1 MLLEGLLFLRRAYR
15 KLLNVCISRRN
26 RYMVSSL
33 RGEIRPQIIVSLLLF
48 STMLKFLP
56 YLLSDLQKLK
66 SRSNLLAP
74 ADQLVSR

>member
-1 MLLEGLLFLRRAYR
+1 MLLEGLLFPQRAYR
-15 KLLNVCISRRN
+15 KPFNFGISRRN

-33 RGEIRPQIIVSLLLF
+33 GGEIWSQIIVSLLLF
-48 STMLKFLP
+48 STMPKFLP
-56 YLLSDLQKLK
+56 CLLSDLQELK